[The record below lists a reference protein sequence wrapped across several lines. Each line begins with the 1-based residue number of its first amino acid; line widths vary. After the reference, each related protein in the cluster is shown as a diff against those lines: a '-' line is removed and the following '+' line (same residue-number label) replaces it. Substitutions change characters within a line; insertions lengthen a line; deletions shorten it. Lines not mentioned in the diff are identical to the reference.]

1 MGARVS
7 SSTVE
12 VQEVILYNDINIHK
26 RSYIRIKG
34 NEDDDNYDH

>member
-26 RSYIRIKG
+26 RSHIRIKG